1 MLNKAVRNSKLTLGV
16 LNYKIVRQEKKKM
29 KYDFTSIIDR
39 QGKDSIAVDI
49 IPFPDA
55 KVQEGFSKIPM
66 WVADMNYAIGFR
78 PHYFNNKGLTG

>member
-1 MLNKAVRNSKLTLGV
+1 MVLNKAVRNSKLTLGV
-16 LNYKIVRQEKKKM
+16 LNYKIVLSGEKEK

-55 KVQEGFSKIPM
+55 KVQEGFSKIPHVG
-66 WVADMNYAIGFR
+66 WPI
-78 PHYFNNKGLTG
+78 